1 MIQIITGVPGGGKS
15 YNAVSRA
22 LKLLEDGQIVVHNIH
37 GFNDERAIQWDF
49 GQIPLDAD
57 SLFKA
62 FDLLRVQRGVSPE
75 TIITVFIDEAQ
86 RYWPYEFKD
95 PRGVFFFDYHRHHG
109 LDIFLITQDI
119 KKISP
124 KISTLAEMEI
134 RAIKPMFQ
142 ITPGFTY
149 NLISGG
155 EIFGKERLPKK
166 AEIFQAYTSFLA
178 GKGSQKK
185 SMYRWGIPF
194 MICFTLIMYFVL
206 NFALKNS
213 FSSLS
218 PQKEISKQS
227 ESLKKDSISSS
238 PIQSSGRDLG
248 AGVSTDDAGI
258 PDVKYMA
265 PHIKKHK
272 GMHVTFTDPDDEF
285 DKTITFDDFKKRFPP
300 DLYGYSYIAVP
311 SKDMIVIMDRY
322 TNEYLYPIENK
333 VARTVNY
340 VKDAPKQQND
350 YVYPDPLAHYPEA
363 PISRGYSIQDK
374 RLLAYFLDVAR
385 GISSHPP
392 SDSGKT
398 SSIPNPVTNSTL
410 IAN

>member
-57 SLFKA
+57 ALFKS

-86 RYWPYEFKD
+86 RYWPYEYKD

-142 ITPGFTY
+142 LTPGFTY
-149 NLISGG
+149 NLISSG

-166 AEIFQAYTSFLA
+166 AEVFQAYTSFLA

-185 SMYRWGIPF
+185 SRYRWAIPA
-194 MICFTLIMYFVL
+194 MVGFTVVMYFVL

-218 PQKEISKQS
+218 PQKEVSKQS
-227 ESLKKDSISSS
+227 EPLKKDSVVSA
-238 PIQSSGRDLG
+238 PEQSSGRDMG
-248 AGVSTDDAGI
+248 AGVSTDDKGI

-265 PHIKKHK
+265 PTIKKHK
-272 GMHVTFTDPDDEF
+272 GMHVTFTDPEDEF
-285 DKTITFDDFKKRFPP
+285 DKTISFDDFKKRFPP
-300 DLYGYSYIAVP
+300 DLYGYSYIAVR

-322 TNEYLYPIENK
+322 TNEYLYPVENK
-333 VARTVNY
+333 VARAVNY
-340 VKDAPKQQND
+340 IKDENKQKKE
-350 YVYPDPLAHYPEA
+350 YVAPDPLAHYPEA
-363 PISRGYSIQDK
+363 PVSRGYSVQDK
-374 RLLAYFLDVAR
+374 RLLAYFLDVTR
-385 GISSHPP
+385 GIASVPP
-392 SDSGKT
+392 GDLAKT
-398 SSIPNPVTNSTL
+398 SSNPSFRTNSTL
-410 IAN
+410 MTN